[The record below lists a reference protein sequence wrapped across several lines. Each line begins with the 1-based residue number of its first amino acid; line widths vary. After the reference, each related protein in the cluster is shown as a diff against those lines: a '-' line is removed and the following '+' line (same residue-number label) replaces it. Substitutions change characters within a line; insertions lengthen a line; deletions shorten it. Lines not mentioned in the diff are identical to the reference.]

1 MIPAPS
7 SARRPG
13 CALPRALAVAGWLV
27 TAALVS
33 ACAAALV
40 GRAAG
45 SGGASAA
52 SPVRGS
58 AQLASDRTLAETA
71 RWRLAADAATKA
83 IPVLVDCRE
92 GVLTLRG
99 LVQTREQRA
108 AVERV
113 ARGVRGIA
121 GVRNELRVR

>member
-1 MIPAPS
+1 M
-7 SARRPG
+7 
-13 CALPRALAVAGWLV
+13 PRTLVVAGWLV
-27 TAALVS
+27 AVALVS
-33 ACAAALV
+33 GCAAALV
-40 GRAAG
+40 GQAAASGSAPAAG
-45 SGGASAA
+45 SA
-52 SPVRGS
+52 RGP
-58 AQLASDRTLAETA
+58 AQLASDRTLAETV
-71 RWRLAADAATKA
+71 RRRLAADATTKA
-83 IPVLVDCRE
+83 IPVLVDCRD